1 MVCGRRGAVR
11 EETHWRRRDS
21 IGVGVGGGIRT
32 RPVSTPS
39 HTDDGDEDMVLME
52 SHDAT
57 VLAHVAGYTG
67 CDRM

>member
-1 MVCGRRGAVR
+1 MGGEARYERKRTGGDVIALGWGWGGALEHGRCR
-11 EETHWRRRDS
+11 HHH
-21 IGVGVGGGIRT
+21 I
-32 RPVSTPS
+32 
-39 HTDDGDEDMVLME
+39 DDGDEDMVLME